1 VIYTERALTVLAYCC
16 LREAFRMFRT
26 DAIIELRAAGTSF
39 RPRRVALLRTYL
51 EELENRELQ
60 P

>member
-1 VIYTERALTVLAYCC
+1 MYTDRTLTVLAWCC

-26 DAIIELRAAGTSF
+26 DRIVEVKAAGTSF
-39 RPRRVALLRTYL
+39 RPRRAMLLRTYL
-51 EELENRELQ
+51 AHLRADSVA